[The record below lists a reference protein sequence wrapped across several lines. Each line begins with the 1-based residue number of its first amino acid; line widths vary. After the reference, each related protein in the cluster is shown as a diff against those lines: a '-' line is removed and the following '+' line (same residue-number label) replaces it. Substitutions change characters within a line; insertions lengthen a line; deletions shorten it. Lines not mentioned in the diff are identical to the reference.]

1 MITSVNFLEYWL
13 YSNII
18 LFFIYLFAS
27 LFDDKL
33 GKYLQVVFTLSMIL
47 LSCGFMIYFILD
59 YALNLNTWEGG
70 VKILWKNLG

>member
-59 YALNLNTWEGG
+59 YALNLNT
-70 VKILWKNLG
+70 